1 MIRDNNWYNLMSQGC
16 WPLDES
22 STLLD
27 DDGNKYVNGVIADL
41 SLRFDRSLGRFAYVS
56 SLFVDS
62 KAVSVVINAEDG
74 TTIAALTTKRDDLLL
89 HTALPLTS
97 VHPSAG
103 GYIVFGRSI
112 SDFANKRLHL
122 RFTSAAQS
130 RLCPKAA
137 RGMSMG
143 LLKSVSKLSAAS
155 GLVGDVKL
163 ASFGDIK
170 LTTDTMLI
178 DGKVRKAIVFDL
190 YDSSQTS
197 QVSVLEKFAGDCD
210 KRPESGNCGD
220 AQPISVINN
229 VQPDCCGRIFLELR
243 GCAEISVVNNDTRG
257 LILDC
262 FASLTDACITP
273 DHLPDSAGRLP
284 NEYPDECNNDYSDR
298 TAKKVVDITKSASG
312 KYVIRLDEPVGVAL
326 APGATVR
333 VLGTSVTELNGD
345 LTVDSAV
352 IATSNLIV
360 IDAVW
365 TEDSESGEFYIVT
378 TGPTDA
384 GDDDGNGEPDQPT
397 DPISGLPW
405 RFSFGNE
412 SRVNWEVVI
421 GGFFNQGGRIGFNKL
436 AGKIQS
442 ITPDESDVNVS
453 VFDVYFDKLEV
464 GDAVQVF
471 GSEVAGYNTRGV
483 VTDVDATS
491 GLLIVS
497 MPWTEDSL
505 TGVWLSECSPEVN
518 DAGSGIAGIVTVTND
533 GGKCLLTLAQ
543 THSLLPGDT
552 VMIFRSSVPAYNTT
566 HLVTSTL
573 FGASGN
579 VFKTDVNYTSNAV
592 GGICITIKPRGAG
605 RITNITQGANGYC
618 KFTTTTEHGLQVGD
632 KIVVFATVSGVY
644 TDDQATVTAVDSSTS
659 FTSDIDY
666 VADSS
671 EQAGWFFVA
680 KYLTTPVVYRS
691 SQLSDDVVLWKHEIQ
706 NDDSWRCWNIRVV
719 TTFSPRT
726 PQSSP
731 AGKFNGGIVLNYS
744 ASQYWLVEIAK
755 EGSSLLRVWRV
766 AMSTTASGMPTR
778 AYSLI
783 KAFVM
788 PDHITLDNRY
798 ELSVAITKDVA
809 DANLII
815 GLKGFE
821 DGLIYSATVRVT
833 DYTPANGRVGLGAN
847 HAESDFE
854 TFLVEE
860 YDA

>member
-1 MIRDNNWYNLMSQGC
+1 MS
-16 WPLDES
+16 LV
-22 STLLD
+22 
-27 DDGNKYVNGVIADL
+27 K
-41 SLRFDRSLGRFAYVS
+41 
-56 SLFVDS
+56 
-62 KAVSVVINAEDG
+62 
-74 TTIAALTTKRDDLLL
+74 
-89 HTALPLTS
+89 
-97 VHPSAG
+97 SA
-103 GYIVFGRSI
+103 
-112 SDFANKRLHL
+112 
-122 RFTSAAQS
+122 
-130 RLCPKAA
+130 
-137 RGMSMG
+137 
-143 LLKSVSKLSAAS
+143 SKLSAVT
-155 GLVGDVKL
+155 GLVGDVNL

-170 LTTDTMLI
+170 LTTDTLLI

-197 QVSVLEKFAGDCD
+197 LVSVLEKYAGDCD

-273 DHLPDSAGRLP
+273 EHLPDSAGRLP

-298 TAKKVVDITKSASG
+298 TAKKVIDITRSATG
-312 KYVIRLDEPVGVAL
+312 KYVIRLDEAVGTSL
-326 APGATVR
+326 LSGATVR

-345 LTVDSAV
+345 LTVDSDV
-352 IATSNLIV
+352 VATSNLVV
-360 IDAVW
+360 IDATW
-365 TEDSESGEFYIVT
+365 TEDSEAGEFYIVT
-378 TGPTDA
+378 TGPVDTGDGA
-384 GDDDGNGEPDQPT
+384 GDGEPDPPT

-412 SRVNWEVVI
+412 SRANWEVVV

-442 ITPDESDVNVS
+442 ITPDENDANVS
-453 VFDVYFDKLEV
+453 VFDVYFDKLEA
-464 GDAVQVF
+464 GDAFHVF
-471 GSEVAGYNTRGV
+471 GSEVAGYNTRGI
-483 VTDVDATS
+483 VTDVDAAS
-491 GLLIVS
+491 GLLLASI
-497 MPWTEDSL
+497 PWTEDSL

-518 DAGSGIAGIVTVTND
+518 DAGSTIAGIVTITND

-552 VMIFRSSVPAYNTT
+552 VTVFRSSVSAYNTT
-566 HLVTSTL
+566 HLITSTL

-579 VFKTDVNYTSNAV
+579 IVKTNIDYTSNAT
-592 GGICITIKPRGAG
+592 GGICVTVKPRGAG
-605 RITNITQGANGYC
+605 KITGITQGANGYC
-618 KFTTTTEHGLQVGD
+618 RFATTTAHGLQVGD
-632 KIVVFATVSGVY
+632 KIVVFATASGVY
-644 TDDQATVTAVDSSTS
+644 TDDQATVTDVDSATS

-680 KYLTTPVVYRS
+680 KYLTTQVVYRS

-706 NDDSWRCWNIRVV
+706 NDSSWRCWNIRVV

-731 AGKFNGGIVLNYS
+731 AGKFNGGVILNYS
-744 ASQYWLVEIAK
+744 SSQYWLVEIAK
-755 EGSSLLRVWRV
+755 EGSSLLRVWRI
-766 AMSTTASGMPTR
+766 AMSTTPSGMPVRT
-778 AYSLI
+778 YSLV

-788 PDHITLDNRY
+788 PEHITLDNRY
-798 ELSVAITKDVA
+798 ELSVAVTKDVT
-809 DANLII
+809 DANFII
-815 GLKGFE
+815 GLRGFE
-821 DGLIYSATVRVT
+821 DGIIYSATVRV
-833 DYTPANGRVGLGAN
+833 DNYTPANGRVGLGAN